1 MKQIILLFYSFL
13 VFGLTLVKAQDIAL
27 YSQFNGRYDF
37 TFIGNTLN
45 TEENGSG
52 GSCSILTQSAANLTL
67 SSSDIIESAYLYW
80 AGSGTGD
87 FQVSLNG
94 QTIAATRQFT
104 VTQPGPNRPF
114 FSAFADITS
123 QIKTTGNATYTLTD
137 LDLTAVISDYCTN
150 GTNFGGWAIIIV
162 YKNNALP
169 LNQLNVYD
177 GLQFVPTAVNIT
189 LNNLDVIDNQDAK
202 IGFLAWEGDRNIANN
217 ESLKINGNPLS
228 NALNP
233 VNNAFNGTNSF
244 TGATDLFNMD
254 LDVYSIQNNI
264 AIGDTSATIQMTSS
278 QDFVMINAIVTKL
291 NSQLPDATI
300 KTTNITQACNT
311 RQLHIDYTVSNLNS
325 TNFLP
330 SGTFS
335 TFYANNVPIGTGQTT
350 EIIPIGESRN
360 YQIIVTIPTSIPK
373 TFQLKC
379 LVDDN
384 NGVASVTETD
394 ETNNFF
400 TEEITL
406 WLSPE
411 FNVLKNITACNDG
424 NTKGT
429 FNFSAYEEFVKID
442 PLHNVGF
449 FENSIDANANNN
461 QILNTTNYIAL
472 TTPKTIYIRI
482 EDEYCYAITSFD
494 LLTNPCPPTVYN
506 HFTANN
512 DGYNDTF
519 FIEGLRNIFLNH
531 KLCIYNRW
539 GELVW
544 EGNNNT
550 PEWDGYCNQKN
561 IIYKGSLPA
570 GTYYYVLDLNEPN
583 YESLS
588 GFVYLNR

>member
-1 MKQIILLFYSFL
+1 MKKITLLLYVFL
-13 VFGLTLVKAQDIAL
+13 AFGLTLVKAQDITL

-52 GSCSILTQSAANLTL
+52 GTCSILTQSSANLNLLPT
-67 SSSDIIESAYLYW
+67 DIIESAYLYW

-87 FQVSLNG
+87 FQVNLNG
-94 QTIAATRQFT
+94 QSITASRQFT

-114 FSAFADITS
+114 FSAFADITT
-123 QIKTTGNATYTLTD
+123 QIKTTGNATYTVTD
-137 LDLTAVISDYCTN
+137 LDLTAVIADYCTN
-150 GTNFGGWAIIIV
+150 GTNFGGWAIVIV
-162 YKNNALP
+162 YKNNSLP

-177 GLQFVPTAVNIT
+177 GLQFIPTAINIT
-189 LNNLDVIDNQDAK
+189 LNSLNVIDNQDAK

-254 LDVYSIQNNI
+254 LDVYNIQNNI
-264 AIGDTSATIQMTSS
+264 AIGDSSATIQMTSS

-291 NSQLPDATI
+291 NSQLPDATV
-300 KTTNITQACNT
+300 KTTNIAQACNS
-311 RQLHIDYTVSNLNS
+311 RQLNIDYTVSNLNS

-330 SGTFS
+330 SGTFT
-335 TFYANNVPIGTGQTT
+335 TFYANNIAIGTGQTS
-350 EIIPIGESRN
+350 EAIPIGESRN
-360 YQIIVTIPTSIPK
+360 YQITVGLPISIPK
-373 TFQLKC
+373 TFTLKC
-379 LVDDN
+379 IVDDN
-384 NGVASVTETD
+384 NGVASVTETN
-394 ETNNFF
+394 EANNFF
-400 TEEITL
+400 TEEISL

-411 FNVLKNITACNDG
+411 FNALENLTSCNEG
-424 NTKGT
+424 NTRGT
-429 FNFSAYEEFVKID
+429 FNFSAYEELVKVD
-442 PLHNVGF
+442 PTHVATF
-449 FENSIDANANNN
+449 FENSIDATANNN
-461 QILNTTNYIAL
+461 QILNTTNYIAV
-472 TTPKTIYIRI
+472 TTPKTIFIRI
-482 EDEYCYAITSFD
+482 EDENCYAVTSFN
-494 LLTNPCPPTVYN
+494 LLTKPCPPTIYN

-519 FIEGLRNIFLNH
+519 FIDGLRDIFLNH
-531 KLCIYNRW
+531 KLYIYNRW

-544 EGNNNT
+544 EGDNNS
-550 PEWDGYCNQKN
+550 PEWDGYSNQQN
-561 IIYKGSLPA
+561 IIYKGSLAA
-570 GTYYYVLDLNEPN
+570 GTYYYVLDLNEPT